1 LTFTNYS
8 NQLNLYSKGYRFIYR
23 EESSDFEMDENYK
36 DGEEFEW
43 IRYKGEINFKVIYI
57 NK

>member
-1 LTFTNYS
+1 
-8 NQLNLYSKGYRFIYR
+8 LYSKGYRFIYR
-23 EESSDFEMDENYK
+23 EESADFEMDENYNE
-36 DGEEFEW
+36 GEEFEW